1 MIIGIGTDIL
11 NLDRINKI
19 LDKYDQK
26 FINRIYGKNEIQT
39 SKSKL
44 NNSINYYGKRFS
56 AKEATWKALSPTR
69 GEGLFFKE
77 IEILNDIN
85 GKPYL
90 FFSGKTKEFIEKK
103 EKNLKAKLKFDI
115 SLSDDTPFVISF
127 VVISL
132 APYV

>member
-11 NLDRINKI
+11 NLERFNKI
-19 LDKYDQK
+19 MDRYDQK
-26 FINRIYGKNEIQT
+26 FIDRIYGKNEIKI
-39 SKSKL
+39 SKVKL
-44 NNSINYYGKRFS
+44 NNSINYFGKRFS
-56 AKEATWKALSPTR
+56 AKEATWKALNPIR
-69 GEGLFFKE
+69 GKGLFFRE

-90 FFSGKTKEFIEKK
+90 LFSGKTKEFIEKK

-115 SLSDDTPFVISF
+115 SLSDDNPFVISF

>member
-11 NLDRINKI
+11 NLERINKI
-19 LDKYDQK
+19 IDKYDQK
-26 FINRIYGKNEIQT
+26 FIDRIYGKNEIQI

-44 NNSINYYGKRFS
+44 NNSINYFGKRFS
-56 AKEATWKALSPTR
+56 AKEATWKALSATR
-69 GEGLFFKE
+69 GEGIFFTE

-90 FFSGKTKEFIEKK
+90 FFSGKTKKFIEKK

-115 SLSDDTPFVISF
+115 SLSDDTPFVIAF